1 MTAPR
6 VLLILFDGAEWKL
19 IHPLLR
25 ANRLP
30 HLAAFM
36 RAGSYGPLRSLEDTA
51 LASPILWTS
60 FASGKLP
67 HKHGIKDFY
76 DTAAMVRCARLW
88 EIFEHENLPVGL
100 FRYLVTWPPR
110 PTRGFIVPDWCAR
123 TPEAYPTE
131 LSFINTL
138 SRAKGWQD
146 LARNGTRAMRHGM
159 RVRTAFRATAEAVWE
174 RLTRPE
180 RLDLYARQRVLE
192 LDIHVDL
199 FVRLMKTHQ
208 PHFAA
213 FYTGLPDATQH
224 QYWKFME
231 PEKFPGVSPAE
242 VGRYGRTI
250 EDTYEALDRQLGR
263 LLRVAGSETLVVIGS
278 DHGAQA
284 STEVYRWAQLRQDE
298 FIKTLG
304 ATGMLSAFRIGAR
317 TYFRRRNRPG
327 PSLADLAERA
337 RAMTLSPS
345 SSPVFQVDITGEDEM
360 GVEVVYLK
368 QSLDDARL
376 RSWDGTEYPCNQLLN
391 LTPTI
396 SGSHSMHGVLLLRGP
411 HVPENREIA
420 GASLLDV
427 TPTIL
432 ALLGR
437 PVGEDMDGRVLTDA
451 IEPEYLGRQPV
462 RSIESYD
469 TLLGRSPTPAS
480 EDTEVGLEEVKER
493 LRDLGYIE

>member
-1 MTAPR
+1 MTAPK
-6 VLLILFDGAEWKL
+6 VLLILFDGAEWNL

-30 HLAAFM
+30 TLAAFM
-36 RAGSYGPLRSLEDTA
+36 RAGSHGRLRSLEDTA

-88 EIFEHENLPVGL
+88 EIFEHENLPIGL

-110 PTRGFIVPDWCAR
+110 PTKGFIVPDWCAR
-123 TPEAYPTE
+123 TPEAYPAE

-138 SRAKGWQD
+138 SRAKDWQS
-146 LARNGTRAMRHGM
+146 LARNGVRALRHGM
-159 RVRTAFRATAEAVWE
+159 RVRTASRAASEAVWE
-174 RLTRPE
+174 RLARPE
-180 RLDLYARQRVLE
+180 RLDTYFRQRVLE
-192 LDIHVDL
+192 LEIHVDL
-199 FVRLMKTHQ
+199 FVRLMNIHQ
-208 PHFAA
+208 PYFAA

-231 PEKFPGVSPAE
+231 PEKFPDVSPAE
-242 VGRYGRTI
+242 VGRYGRVI
-250 EDTYEALDRQLGR
+250 ANTYETLDRELDR
-263 LLRVAGSETLVVIGS
+263 LLRLAGPETLVVIGS

-298 FIKTLG
+298 FIKALG

-327 PSLADLAERA
+327 PSLGDLADRA
-337 RAMTLSPS
+337 RAVTMSTS
-345 SSPVFQVDITGEDEM
+345 SSPVFQVEVTGEDEM

-368 QSLDDARL
+368 QSLDGARL
-376 RSWDGTEYPCNQLLN
+376 RCWDGREYPCDQLLN

-411 HVPENREIA
+411 HVRENHEIA

-437 PVGEDMDGRVLTDA
+437 PVGADMDGRVLTEA
-451 IEPEYLGRQPV
+451 MEPEYLRRQPV
-462 RSIESYD
+462 RGIESYD
-469 TLLGRSPTPAS
+469 ALLGRPVSPPMD
-480 EDTEVGLEEVKER
+480 DTDVGLEEVNER